1 MLVKPKKLSEIIMR
15 LCVNRGEE
23 LAESPGNYNIRS
35 REEKL
40 TKETHSGENNDLGG
54 KPREYG
60 VLKPTRERKKE

>member
-1 MLVKPKKLSEIIMR
+1 MGLSI
-15 LCVNRGEE
+15 NTGEE
-23 LAESPGNYNIRS
+23 LAESPGNYSIRG

-60 VLKPTRERKKE
+60 ILKAN